1 MKSIAYDKNIS
12 AIVAIDREYGIGF
25 ENRLLCRLP
34 DDLKYFKEKTFGHSI
49 IMGRKTFESLGK
61 PLPGRRNIILS
72 KQLDFKVDGCLV
84 YNSIPECLK
93 NIPTEEEVFIIGG
106 ESIFKQTLEY
116 CNKLY
121 VTRIDASFQAD
132 SFFPKFDTIENWKEV
147 MSCNKFHD
155 IDEKHNYSFTFQV
168 FKRLKTIK
176 KSTSTSQF
184 TIGL

>member
-1 MKSIAYDKNIS
+1 MKVIDDNQNIS
-12 AIVAIDREYGIGF
+12 AIVAIDSEYGIGF
-25 ENRLLCRLP
+25 ENQLLCRLP
-34 DDLKYFKEKTFGHSI
+34 DDLKYFKEKTLGHSI

-93 NIPTEEEVFIIGG
+93 NIPKEEEVFIIGG

-116 CNKLY
+116 CSKLY
-121 VTRIDASFQAD
+121 ITRIHSNFPAD
-132 SFFPKFDTIENWKEV
+132 SFFPKFDITENWKEV
-147 MSCNKFHD
+147 LAGNKFHD
-155 IDEKHNYSFTFQV
+155 VDEKHYYPFTFQI

-176 KSTSTSQF
+176 KSTSTSQY